1 MMVDTVR
8 DNVSVSSI
16 VREAPATEQPARFKE
31 LTEIACA
38 RPLETLSSE
47 QLRELQIA
55 LHRLGYPVG
64 EIDGLYGPKT
74 RSAWAEFKIDV
85 FPGNPTLV
93 GPQSLAELIRRATEC
108 YESVR
113 YDFSST
119 SSVKQA
125 ICGECR
131 KQGIGLP
138 QQIAYVLATVQWETA
153 QTFEPVKEAFWLS
166 EEWRKHNLR
175 YYPYYGRGYVQL
187 TWENN
192 YRKYQQLL
200 GAPLVQDPDLAMQP
214 EIALFVLT
222 HGFMTGAFT
231 GHKISDYINENKKD
245 FINARRC
252 INGRDRAHEIAE
264 IARAYLASGEVN
276 GRG

>member
-1 MMVDTVR
+1 MVDTLHDKR
-8 DNVSVSSI
+8 NIPSV
-16 VREAPATEQPARFKE
+16 VREAPASERSSRFQA
-31 LTEIACA
+31 LTEIAFA
-38 RPLETLSSE
+38 RPLETLSVE

-64 EIDGLYGPKT
+64 DIDGLYGPKT

-93 GPQSLAELIRRATEC
+93 GPQSLAELIRLATEC
-108 YESVR
+108 YESAH
-113 YDFSST
+113 YDFSSMPQ
-119 SSVKQA
+119 VKQA
-125 ICGECR
+125 ICDECK

-200 GAPLVQDPDLAMQP
+200 GAPLVQEPDLAMQP

-245 FINARRC
+245 FLNARRC

-264 IARAYLASGEVN
+264 IAQGYLAGGTVSG
-276 GRG
+276 GG